1 MAFGHI
7 RYEVHTPIASV
18 ILNRPKQRNA
28 QSRQLLEEMDQ
39 AFTLATEDDN
49 VKVIVVYGE
58 GDHFS
63 AGHDLGSN
71 DERADQ
77 ERRPYPEGVRGRF
90 IRSKN
95 LYVDY
100 SLRWRDIPKPTIA
113 AVQGYCIFGGWIV
126 ASSMDM
132 IFAASDAMFL
142 GTNFQYFSVPWDLH
156 PRKAKELLFES
167 RFIDAREAE
176 RLELVNRVYS
186 PSDLLR
192 ETMVYAGRIAEN
204 DSFQLRM
211 IKTAINQQQ
220 DVQGYKAHIDSAHA
234 YHLLSAMGES
244 DPGFELHR
252 PEGKRRPMVEKA
264 LQNYRRFHGND
275 LNDAA
280 GDDEGNSA

>member
-7 RYEVHTPIASV
+7 RYEVNAPIASV

-39 AFTLATEDDN
+39 ALTLATDDDN

-63 AGHDLGSN
+63 AGHDLGSD
-71 DERADQ
+71 DERNDQ

-90 IRSKN
+90 IRSRD

-156 PRKAKELLFES
+156 PRKAKELLFDS
-167 RFIDAREAE
+167 RFLDARDAA
-176 RLELVNRVYS
+176 RLELVNRVYG

-192 ETMVYAGRIAEN
+192 ETMVYASRIAEN
-204 DSFQLRM
+204 DIFSF
-211 IKTAINQQQ
+211 A
-220 DVQGYKAHIDSAHA
+220 
-234 YHLLSAMGES
+234 
-244 DPGFELHR
+244 
-252 PEGKRRPMVEKA
+252 
-264 LQNYRRFHGND
+264 
-275 LNDAA
+275 
-280 GDDEGNSA
+280 

>member
-7 RYEVHTPIASV
+7 RYEVNAPIASV

-39 AFTLATEDDN
+39 ALTLATDDDN

-63 AGHDLGSN
+63 AGHDLGSD
-71 DERADQ
+71 DERNDQ

-90 IRSKN
+90 IRSRD

-142 GTNFQYFSVPWDLH
+142 GTNFQYFL
-156 PRKAKELLFES
+156 
-167 RFIDAREAE
+167 
-176 RLELVNRVYS
+176 S
-186 PSDLLR
+186 PGTSIH
-192 ETMVYAGRIAEN
+192 ASQG
-204 DSFQLRM
+204 
-211 IKTAINQQQ
+211 TAIRIS
-220 DVQGYKAHIDSAHA
+220 VH
-234 YHLLSAMGES
+234 
-244 DPGFELHR
+244 
-252 PEGKRRPMVEKA
+252 RRPGS
-264 LQNYRRFHGND
+264 R
-275 LNDAA
+275 AA
-280 GDDEGNSA
+280 GTCQSCLWSVRSAARNHGLCIQNRRE

>member
-7 RYEVHTPIASV
+7 RYEVHAPIASV

-39 AFTLATEDDN
+39 ALTLATDNDD

-63 AGHDLGSN
+63 AGHDLGSD
-71 DERADQ
+71 DERNDQ

-90 IRSKN
+90 IRSRD

-176 RLELVNRVYS
+176 RLELVNRVYG

-192 ETMVYAGRIAEN
+192 ETMVYASRIAEN

-211 IKTAINQQQ
+211 IKMAINQQQ
-220 DVQGYKAHIDSAHA
+220 DVQGYKTHIDSAHA
-234 YHLLSAMGES
+234 YHLLSTMGES
-244 DPGFELHR
+244 DPGFALKQ
-252 PEGKRRPMVEKA
+252 PEGRRRPMVEKA
-264 LQNYRRFHGND
+264 LANYRRFHSTD
-275 LNDAA
+275 LTDKNYK
-280 GDDEGNSA
+280 GGSA